1 MSPLLS
7 GVILAQE
14 PQRGPEPPEAQGSEW
29 VQKDKITN
37 ELEHLG
43 LTSYEATAYRTLL
56 RRRSFT
62 APDLSRTTRIPRQRI
77 YDVIDT
83 LMDKGLCQPQSSS
96 PLTVVAVPPSLALK
110 ALGERRISE
119 LEGEREEV
127 QNLAVSLAMN
137 LQVPYQEGQDQKVPL
152 SYLDLYRDRA
162 QMAAVAQGLGRTAA
176 KEIKLYLTGPSA
188 LDREVHIQLV
198 DEALSRGV
206 SCRALCG
213 PGASFSQEFGSLMTT
228 YARQSLA
235 VRRLE
240 GSGVS
245 GPRMQ
250 IFDETAVLL
259 FFPDPLAGQPEF
271 QALAIRH
278 PQMLALMNFTFESL
292 WELKRAKDV
301 DAQGHTLA

>member
-1 MSPLLS
+1 
-7 GVILAQE
+7 
-14 PQRGPEPPEAQGSEW
+14 
-29 VQKDKITN
+29 VQKDTITR

-62 APDLSRTTRIPRQRI
+62 AADLSRTTKIPRQRI

-83 LMDKGLCQPQSSS
+83 LLDKGLCQPQSSS

-110 ALGERRISE
+110 ALGGGRIRE
-119 LEGEREEV
+119 LEGEREEW
-127 QNLAVSLAMN
+127 QNVAASLAVSLR
-137 LQVPYQEGQDQKVPL
+137 VPYEEGQGHGAPFG
-152 SYLDLYRDRA
+152 YLDLYRDRA
-162 QMAAVAQGLGRTAA
+162 QMAAVAQGLGRTAV
-176 KEIKLYLTGPSA
+176 KEIKLYLSGPSA
-188 LDREVHIQLV
+188 LDREVQAQLV

-206 SCRALCG
+206 SCRALCE
-213 PGASFSQEFGSLMTT
+213 PGISPREELGNLMTT
-228 YARQSLA
+228 YARKSLA

-245 GPRMQ
+245 GPQMQ

-259 FFPDPLAGQPEF
+259 FFPDPLAGPPSF
-271 QALAIRH
+271 QALTIRH
-278 PQMLALMNFTFESL
+278 PQMLALMNFTFKRL
-292 WELKRAKDV
+292 WELERAKDV